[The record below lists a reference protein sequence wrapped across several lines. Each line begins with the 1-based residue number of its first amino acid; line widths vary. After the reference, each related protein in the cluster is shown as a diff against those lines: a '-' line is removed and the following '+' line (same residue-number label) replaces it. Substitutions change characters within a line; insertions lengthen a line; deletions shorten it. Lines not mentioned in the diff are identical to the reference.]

1 MKRRGNRPYIPVSR
15 AGTTVTPEVDM
26 RVSLSSLA
34 LCVVVAASVIGQSR
48 LPVGAARLLERPV
61 EHMPASV
68 AIRRLEASAQ
78 RFAGSGW
85 IRVRVT
91 VEPGE
96 RMFWDVLEQG
106 GSKRIREDVLLALLE
121 EEAESVKRND
131 SARGEI
137 SLANYRVSDVTPAEA
152 QAVPAGLLRFRLH
165 PKRRDPAL
173 VDGTVWVNASSGDLV
188 QMDGQLSKSPSF
200 WATAVY
206 VLRRYGRIEGVR
218 VPVYTE
224 SAADVRLAGRTTLRM
239 TYEYETINGRPT
251 RPE

>member
-1 MKRRGNRPYIPVSR
+1 
-15 AGTTVTPEVDM
+15 M
-26 RVSLSSLA
+26 RVCLSGLA
-34 LCVVVAASVIGQSR
+34 LSVVVGVSVIGQSR
-48 LPVGAARLLERPV
+48 LPAGAEQLLQRPV

-68 AIRRLEASAQ
+68 AVRRLEASAQ
-78 RFAGSGW
+78 RFAGTGW

-96 RMFWDVLEQG
+96 RMSWDVLEQG

-131 SARGEI
+131 SARAEV
-137 SLANYRVSDVTPAEA
+137 SLANYRLEDVTPAEA
-152 QAVPAGLLRFRLH
+152 QAVPEGLLRFRVR

-173 VDGTVWVNASSGDLV
+173 VDGTIWVNADNGDLV
-188 QMDGQLSKSPSF
+188 QMDGRLSKSPSF

-239 TYEYETINGRPT
+239 TYVYEAINGRPT